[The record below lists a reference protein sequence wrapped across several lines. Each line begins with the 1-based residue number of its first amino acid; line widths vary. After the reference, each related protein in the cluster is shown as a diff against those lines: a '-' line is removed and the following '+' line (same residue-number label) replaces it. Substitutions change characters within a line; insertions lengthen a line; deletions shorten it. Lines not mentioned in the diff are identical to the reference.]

1 MSLMAVVAVAVA
13 YLCIVAFVLS
23 LLASA
28 KRTDAA
34 LENEHRRLHRRRE
47 STDDRHTVGEED
59 PLAENAVR
67 RRAG

>member
-13 YLCIVAFVLS
+13 YVCIVAFALS

-28 KRTDAA
+28 KRADTVF
-34 LENEHRRLHRRRE
+34 ENEHRRLHRRRG
-47 STDDRHTVGEED
+47 SRDDRHTVGEEE